1 MHLFERMIYLHEKP
15 KAIAVGFAE
24 YIRQDPDASRADIC
38 RELTAILERRAL
50 LTLDLELLKRQ
61 IAERRE
67 PWRDFKD
74 IPPEDGSATDTA
86 TDTAAIIAAWQEAE
100 KAAQIEAANTR
111 AEIEAE
117 ISALDT
123 LFKKI
128 CQALQITGSYLTGGE
143 ISALKRAGMPG
154 GLLEAKRPG
163 MPEALAKALDAIKRE
178 YQNSISE
185 AERLNAE
192 DAEALYNGLIREGFI
207 KGSLTDFVT
216 FVGKLSTPGRQGRNK
231 PVSWLNSGSLFA
243 FFAWQ
248 FTKYTQ
254 CDPYG
259 FTIRQKA
266 LCEAFGIE
274 EKRRQST
281 IAKDMA
287 DFKNGHRNKCKG
299 SAKIEK
305 IFAAL
310 PGNNKPTNNNP

>member
-1 MHLFERMIYLHEKP
+1 MHLFKRMIYLHEKP
-15 KAIAVGFAE
+15 RAIAIGFAE
-24 YIRQDPDASRADIC
+24 YIRQDADASRADIC
-38 RELTAILERRAL
+38 RELTAILERRAR
-50 LTLDLELLKRQ
+50 LTLNLELLKWQ
-61 IAERRE
+61 MAERRE
-67 PWRDFKD
+67 PWKDFED
-74 IPPEDGSATDTA
+74 IPPEDASRA
-86 TDTAAIIAAWQEAE
+86 DTAAIIAARQEAE
-100 KAAQIEAANTR
+100 KAAQIEAANAR
-111 AEIEAE
+111 AEIEAK
-117 ISALDT
+117 ISALDA

-143 ISALKRAGMPG
+143 ISALKRAGMP
-154 GLLEAKRPG
+154 
-163 MPEALAKALDAIKRE
+163 EALAKALDAIKRE
-178 YQNSISE
+178 YRNSIPE

-192 DAEALYNGLIREGFI
+192 DAEALYNGLIRTGFI
-207 KGSLTDFVT
+207 KGSLTDFVAL
-216 FVGKLSTPGRQGRNK
+216 VGKPSTPGRQSRNK

-254 CDPYG
+254 SDPYG

-274 EKRRQST
+274 ERHRQST

-299 SAKIEK
+299 SAEIER

>member
-1 MHLFERMIYLHEKP
+1 
-15 KAIAVGFAE
+15 
-24 YIRQDPDASRADIC
+24 
-38 RELTAILERRAL
+38 
-50 LTLDLELLKRQ
+50 
-61 IAERRE
+61 
-67 PWRDFKD
+67 
-74 IPPEDGSATDTA
+74 
-86 TDTAAIIAAWQEAE
+86 
-100 KAAQIEAANTR
+100 
-111 AEIEAE
+111 
-117 ISALDT
+117 
-123 LFKKI
+123 
-128 CQALQITGSYLTGGE
+128 
-143 ISALKRAGMPG
+143 MPG
-154 GLLEAKRPG
+154 VLLVAGNKISEERPG

-178 YQNSISE
+178 YRNSIPE

-192 DAEALYNGLIREGFI
+192 DAEALYNGLIRAGFI
-207 KGSLTDFVT
+207 KGSLTDFMA
-216 FVGKLSTPGRQGRNK
+216 FVGKLSTPGRQSQNR

-254 CDPYG
+254 SDPYG

-274 EKRRQST
+274 EKQRQST

-299 SAKIEK
+299 SAEIER